1 MFTIFREST
10 YPICRRIPLSSAGSA
25 TPSILLRLLVCR
37 VVCLQLSSLLF
48 SSIDRFGSRF
58 WLQRLGAWSCDLW
71 PAQPGAADTN
81 KWIIIIP
88 LLLGNM
94 QPPWR
99 GIADTVQVLNC
110 AKYNWTLQEE
120 EMEGVFCRLSHWQ
133 NVNRRGECSY
143 ARPDTGSFKHI
154 CNVAIIKW
162 RQHEICNI
170 HAKSCAATSS
180 MLLCISHHP
189 LWSTRGI
196 AGGLK
201 INLQFP
207 VSNSS
212 EVILGTVFAGN
223 CPECG
228 TRTPASREC

>member
-1 MFTIFREST
+1 MQS
-10 YPICRRIPLSSAGSA
+10 
-25 TPSILLRLLVCR
+25 R
-37 VVCLQLSSLLF
+37 VSPACCSPQL
-48 SSIDRFGSRF
+48 IGSRF

-81 KWIIIIP
+81 KWIISSLYHCYLATCSHP
-88 LLLGNM
+88 GLVLRT
-94 QPPWR
+94 QCR
-99 GIADTVQVLNC
+99 CSTVQNI
-110 AKYNWTLQEE
+110 TEHLQEE

-223 CPECG
+223 GPECG
-228 TRTPASREC
+228 TRSTADQR

>member
-1 MFTIFREST
+1 MQSRVSPALQPVVLHNWSVPGSGFRDSVLG
-10 YPICRRIPLSSAGSA
+10 PVISGLRSQVQR
-25 TPSILLRLLVCR
+25 TPTSG
-37 VVCLQLSSLLF
+37 SSLYHCYLATC
-48 SSIDRFGSRF
+48 SH
-58 WLQRLGAWSCDLW
+58 
-71 PAQPGAADTN
+71 PGVVLRT
-81 KWIIIIP
+81 
-88 LLLGNM
+88 
-94 QPPWR
+94 R
-99 GIADTVQVLNC
+99 CRCSTVQNI
-110 AKYNWTLQEE
+110 TEHLQEE

-196 AGGLK
+196 AGGGLK

-223 CPECG
+223 GPECG
-228 TRTPASREC
+228 TRTTVDQR